1 MLLELKQITKYFKN
15 GIEYTKILDC
25 LDLEIKKGSSIAIR
39 GKSGSGK
46 STILNILGGLID
58 FEEGDMIFEGKSLKG
73 MTVNEKAEYRK
84 KNIGFITQN
93 FHLLD
98 DRNVYENI
106 ALPLRYFKISNKE
119 IKSMVEKVANDLEIK
134 HILKRQIINLS
145 GGERQR
151 VAIARAIVKNPS
163 ILLADEPTGS
173 LDEETEES
181 ILNIFDML
189 HKKGM
194 TLVIVT
200 HDNSVAVC
208 CQMIYELQ
216 QKRLKLLSINENQR
230 ENPLHKD
237 SPEDTEDIRN
247 HHA

>member
-1 MLLELKQITKYFKN
+1 MKRQN
-15 GIEYTKILDC
+15 IE
-25 LDLEIKKGSSIAIR
+25 
-39 GKSGSGK
+39 
-46 STILNILGGLID
+46 
-58 FEEGDMIFEGKSLKG
+58 
-73 MTVNEKAEYRK
+73 

-106 ALPLRYFKISNKE
+106 ALPLRYLKISNKE
-119 IKSMVEKVANDLEIK
+119 TKSMVEEVASDLEIER
-134 HILKRQIINLS
+134 ILKRQIINLS

-173 LDEETEES
+173 LDEDTERS
-181 ILNIFDML
+181 ILNIFNML

-200 HDNSVAVC
+200 HDNTVSDC
-208 CQMIYELQ
+208 CQMIYELN
-216 QKRLKLLSINENQR
+216 QKRLKLLSEHFAN
-230 ENPLHKD
+230 LG
-237 SPEDTEDIRN
+237 S
-247 HHA
+247 